1 MLRGSTARPHSALPT
16 MHCVLVAKRRW
27 LGGAE
32 RLVLLL
38 RRGAAAI
45 GALRGGG
52 LGAGGMSVIIL
63 MSSMRV
69 AVLPGE
75 FDELAGMSE
84 DGALRH
90 ADDAGAAAAA
100 ELEQSFV

>member
-1 MLRGSTARPHSALPT
+1 MAPIAAGSSASHRSGRRVQWRGCPGRRPRGPPGFDVGSATSILGTLSRISALT
-16 MHCVLVAKRRW
+16 RRITP
-27 LGGAE
+27 LGIDH
-32 RLVLLL
+32 L
-38 RRGAAAI
+38 
-45 GALRGGG
+45 
-52 LGAGGMSVIIL
+52 
-63 MSSMRV
+63 

-75 FDELAGMSE
+75 FDELAGLSE